1 MLPVIKFYIIKN
13 KQNTG
18 MMYEILMIEFIC
30 PFLVFVDIASC
41 TESTALM
48 NFNFLVHTYS
58 SELKFVCT
66 F

>member
-1 MLPVIKFYIIKN
+1 
-13 KQNTG
+13 